1 MMPDL
6 QVKLNPGLSQQ
17 KEYQPEKKIIFT
29 NKLELNLKKKLV
41 NCCTWS
47 IAL

>member
-17 KEYQPEKKIIFT
+17 KEYQPEKKKLFSPT
-29 NKLELNLKKKLV
+29 NWN
-41 NCCTWS
+41 
-47 IAL
+47 